1 MRWVTKKN
9 FFVVLL
15 LGGRMCLFLVVAIV
29 VDKGV
34 LFGGGNHIPVLQSA
48 NRGDFRVTLLLT
60 CQNLSSFPIGKGI
73 NCLFV
78 L

>member
-1 MRWVTKKN
+1 
-9 FFVVLL
+9 
-15 LGGRMCLFLVVAIV
+15 MCLFLVVAIV